1 MSDQQELYDIT
12 IIGGGPAGLYTAFYS
27 GMREL
32 KTKII
37 EAQDQLGGR
46 MLLYPEKIVWDVGG
60 VPPIRAEKLLEQ
72 IIEQG
77 MTFEPTLVMG
87 EQIVGM
93 DRQEDGTF
101 ILTAASGQLHYTR
114 AVIMACGYGIRK
126 LAKLEIEGADR
137 YEVTNLY
144 YTVQNLETF
153 RGKRVLISGGGDS
166 AVDWANELEK
176 VAASVT
182 VVHRR
187 DTFGGLER
195 NVTMMKESSV
205 DVRTPYAL
213 NALHS
218 ADGQMIGQVSI
229 KHIETEEE
237 IRLDVDAVIV
247 NHGMRSDFG
256 PIREWGFDMG
266 EWKANVSPKMETN
279 IAGVFG
285 AGDFV
290 GHDSKVGL
298 IAGTFTDAI
307 VALNSAKV
315 YLEPEATPYAYVSSH
330 NDRFKEK
337 NKLLEVSG

>member
-1 MSDQQELYDIT
+1 MRDQQELYDVT

-72 IIEQG
+72 IIQQG
-77 MTFEPTLVMG
+77 MTFDPTLVMN
-87 EQIVGM
+87 EQIVGL

-176 VAASVT
+176 VASRVT

-187 DTFGGLER
+187 DSFGGLER

-213 NALHS
+213 HALHS
-218 ADGQMIGQVSI
+218 TDGRAIGQVSI

-315 YLEPEATPYAYVSSH
+315 YLEPEANPYAYVSSH

-337 NKLLEVSG
+337 NKLLEVHG